1 MAKPDRDALR
11 ALFDLAPEA
20 AIEYLRSKGLRI
32 TFKWQEMLDEAHARS
47 FTVAKAMRLDV
58 LQDIR
63 TALLG
68 ALKEG
73 KTFRQFEKELTP
85 LLQSKGWWGKQI
97 VVDGEGQAQQ
107 VQLGSL
113 RRLKTIYQTN
123 LQSAYMA
130 GRAEAIA
137 QTSSAFPYMM
147 YVAVMDSR
155 TRPSHAALNGKIWRK
170 DDPIWLVIFPP
181 NGFNCR
187 CRTRPLTE
195 GMMKREGLEP
205 SPPPEVLTRAVNA
218 GSDPLTGE
226 LFPTVQTGVRVT
238 DANGKPITMWVDAG
252 FNSSPLAGH
261 AFDELLAR
269 KAVAALGDEAGFELV
284 REAVLS
290 PTRMKAWEA
299 FIQGA
304 VDSGIVNRSGRPV
317 TQGKTMTVGILP
329 LEVARDLANRKA
341 PFAPVMFVEDAL
353 VVGRKAVRHTMAGD
367 ALDALE
373 WSSLPRLLG
382 GNDVAFYLDTA
393 TGNVMLVWPGD
404 DYTAFKAAFSSSGKM
419 DTAFRVSHESILASV
434 KSGQWVPLGGYPA
447 GPDSNRDI

>member
-73 KTFRQFEKELTP
+73 KTFLQFEKELTP

-97 VVDGEGQAQQ
+97 VVDGDGQAQQ

-130 GRAEAIA
+130 GRAQAIA
-137 QTSSAFPYMM
+137 QTSNAFPYMM

-170 DDPIWLVIFPP
+170 DDPIWQVIFPP

-226 LFPTVQTGVRVT
+226 LFPTVQTGVRVA

-269 KAVAALGDEAGFELV
+269 KAVAALGDTAGFELV

-290 PTRMKAWEA
+290 PSRMKAWDA
-299 FIQGA
+299 FIDGTL
-304 VDSGIVNRSGRPV
+304 DSGVRNRAGEPAI
-317 TQGKTMTVGILP
+317 QGQTMTVGMLP
-329 LEVARDLANRKA
+329 LDAAREMAARGS
-341 PFAPVMFVEDAL
+341 PVFPVLHAEDRL
-353 VVGRKAVRHTMAGD
+353 IIGRKARRHEAIGD
-367 ALDALE
+367 ALTEDQWRALPIMLKDATFYRQLD
-373 WSSLPRLLG
+373 G
-382 GNDVAFYLDTA
+382 GNVVAIMDA
-393 TGNVMLVWPGD
+393 GKPGEVIKVVFAPD
-404 DYTAFKAAFSSSGKM
+404 GRM
-419 DTAFRVSHESILASV
+419 DTAFVVSADSIEGSV
-434 KSGQWVPLGGYPA
+434 KGGLWELLGGRR
-447 GPDSNRDI
+447 GT